1 MQKEH
6 RLRIFTWSRD
16 WDKPTFKSIKLFML
30 VRIWGRIPLVTEN
43 EINYNTPKAEVNKI
57 YELIE
62 SDALT
67 AERMLP
73 DKS

>member
-1 MQKEH
+1 
-6 RLRIFTWSRD
+6 
-16 WDKPTFKSIKLFML
+16 ML

-67 AERMLP
+67 AEDSPLFSERN
-73 DKS
+73 